1 MNSLYTRSEEQLEQV
16 VTVSVLES
24 SLENCSYL
32 VFKGFI

>member
-1 MNSLYTRSEEQLEQV
+1 MNSPYTRSEGQLEQV